1 MSKQPSCDKNG
12 VAFSSIKS
20 YKIKSGDKGMIDCYY
35 VDNYNYNQF
44 NDDNSY
50 YSLINI
56 NIIAIISLAYF
67 EDHTFYGICKCENI
81 NVVLEYLTILLEY
94 LNIFG
99 TSILTMNNENSR
111 NTVWAV
117 TMNCRSLFPGL
128 SL

>member
-20 YKIKSGDKGMIDCYY
+20 YKIKSDDDKGMIDCYY

-56 NIIAIISLAYF
+56 NIIAIISWLHLWLTLKITPFMVYV
-67 EDHTFYGICKCENI
+67 
-81 NVVLEYLTILLEY
+81 NVKI
-94 LNIFG
+94 
-99 TSILTMNNENSR
+99 
-111 NTVWAV
+111 
-117 TMNCRSLFPGL
+117 
-128 SL
+128 